1 MAQRESDRVVDDCD
15 QALHRL
21 RRRLGVL
28 ATRNSILQL
37 KVLALTSAGRHSEA
51 DSVLDILSNFDTS
64 RLRAHIAHMRA
75 QRDAAVAPRRKN
87 PRRRLTRSPRRPTR
101 WASGATS
108 RISCE
113 RPVDVNLQ
121 NPFSVALWLG
131 LSEQ

>member
-37 KVLALTSAGRHSEA
+37 KVLALTSAGRDSEA

-87 PRRRLTRSPRRPTR
+87 PRRRLTRSPRRPNTM
-101 WASGATS
+101 
-108 RISCE
+108 
-113 RPVDVNLQ
+113 
-121 NPFSVALWLG
+121 SVGRNFEDLV
-131 LSEQ
+131 